1 MSSSGMKWY
10 ASFSFKNT
18 MLIGQHVH
26 ILDSKKR
33 ISLPAKFRKELGK
46 KVVLTNGLDQCIFIY
61 SIKEWQ
67 TIASKLGNLG
77 FGNAST
83 RSFNRFLLGGAEEV
97 EIDSAGRILV
107 PEFLKEFASLKEK
120 VVLTGVQNRVEI
132 WDEARWSTYVKNVA
146 EEADSLAEKLG
157 EVGLI

>member
-1 MSSSGMKWY
+1 MKWHV
-10 ASFSFKNT
+10 SFPPENT

-26 ILDSKKR
+26 TLDPKKR

-46 KVVLTNGLDQCIFIY
+46 KVVLTNGLDNCIFVY
-61 SIKEWQ
+61 SVKEWQ
-67 TIASKLGNLG
+67 SIASKLGNLG

-107 PEFLKEFASLKEK
+107 PDFLKDFAQLKEK

-132 WDEARWSTYVKNVA
+132 WDETRWSTYVKAVSK
-146 EEADSLAEKLG
+146 EADSLAEKLG
-157 EVGLI
+157 EVGLL

>member
-1 MSSSGMKWY
+1 MKWHV
-10 ASFSFKNT
+10 SFPLRNT

-26 ILDSKKR
+26 TLDPKKR

-46 KVVLTNGLDQCIFIY
+46 KVVLTNGLDNCIFVY

-67 TIASKLGNLG
+67 AIASKLGNLG

-107 PEFLKEFASLKEK
+107 PDFLKDFAQLKEK

-132 WDEARWSTYVKNVA
+132 WDETRWSTYVKGVA
-146 EEADSLAEKLG
+146 KEADSLAEKLG